1 MSTFKQE
8 VKSKKKKKVNMIK
21 NWKLPDNI
29 IKVYIK

>member
-8 VKSKKKKKVNMIK
+8 VKSKKKKVNMIK